1 MITDKEVMSLIQNN
15 VDNQATEI
23 AKSRV
28 VSIDRC
34 MYCKMM
40 FDGFCGKAKKFVKE
54 NEFYKEP
61 YKPEWC
67 PGRVPDYMYHD

>member
-15 VDNQATEI
+15 VDDQATEI
-23 AKSRV
+23 AKNRMSK
-28 VSIDRC
+28 DRC

-40 FDGFCGKAKKFVKE
+40 FDGFCGKAAKFVKQD
-54 NEFYKEP
+54 EFYKEP

-67 PGRVPDYMYHD
+67 PGREPDYKYHD